1 MSKTRQL
8 FNGFAGVL
16 VGASAVVLSGCDF
29 LDMFFNRK
37 AQIDAVVQQPPQPEV
52 IQQQSATQES
62 LKSNCAALKHFI
74 ATRLKILKNQQQEI
88 VKELA
93 NIKSDRQKFSDRVKE
108 ISDANLADKNSSAA
122 SGLELLLSDGA
133 INELA
138 FKYLGKDFA
147 VIRHE
152 FAEKIRDAVA
162 FEQKIQKEI
171 EARRSSIEKSV
182 TDSQAQV
189 ARARRENA
197 AKIAQLKREI
207 EANEKKIKRL
217 RADLQHHSGQD
228 VQYIRNANQE
238 IRHVE
243 STLSNL
249 RSDLQR
255 EKLAQNVRD
264 ADRNLALAG
273 TRASNDNKR
282 LDEIKAQRMKGSA
295 TTVQI
300 TENYEKLTLHKLD
313 SALLE
318 ANQAAQAKQKLL
330 SEQALYLESVTTG
343 LETLDS
349 ASLKRVRTEVEAE
362 LARTVEGVSKK
373 GANGR

>member
-152 FAEKIRDAVA
+152 FAEKIREAEAV
-162 FEQKIQKEI
+162 EQKRQKDI
-171 EARRSSIEKSV
+171 DARRSNIEKAV
-182 TDSQAQV
+182 KDSQAHL
-189 ARARRENA
+189 ARARKENA
-197 AKIAQLKREI
+197 AKIAQLKKEI
-207 EANEKKIKRL
+207 AANENKMKRI
-217 RADLQHHSGQD
+217 RADLLHHSAKD
-228 VQYIRNANQE
+228 KEYIKNRNEE
-238 IRHVE
+238 IRHIE
-243 STLSNL
+243 IILSRL
-249 RSDLQR
+249 RSQLVQETNAHD
-255 EKLAQNVRD
+255 VRN
-264 ADRNLALAG
+264 AERNLVWAES
-273 TRASNDNKR
+273 RVNNDIKR
-282 LDEIKAQRMKGSA
+282 MDEMTARKMKD
-295 TTVQI
+295 TVTSGQI
-300 TENYEKLTLHKLD
+300 IEDYEKQTLHKLD